1 MAGWQQPT
9 DNCHDEQHE
18 GFAMATPTQVS
29 DEQIHAMCAYVRGEK
44 CSQCSASVDTPYGAG
59 QPGCHAIAEE
69 TLEKA
74 REILAHPRAG
84 LTNWIPVSERLPY
97 EQDCEPHTHSVMCW
111 HERLE
116 ARMIDHWSNV
126 HTNKNYTLWQPMP
139 PLPTNA
145 LRALARGEE

>member
-1 MAGWQQPT
+1 MT
-9 DNCHDEQHE
+9 
-18 GFAMATPTQVS
+18 TPPQVS

-84 LTNWIPVSERLPY
+84 LTGEQREALERAASQLDDHAEECLSFDCISEC
-97 EQDCEPHTHSVMCW
+97 EQAKKDAAT
-111 HERLE
+111 
-116 ARMIDHWSNV
+116 
-126 HTNKNYTLWQPMP
+126 
-139 PLPTNA
+139 